1 MRPPGARSP
10 TLIRNRQRNLAG
22 IGIALRRDAVRG
34 VLFGGG
40 LSIPAC
46 PARRSDRRRICSEEE
61 IMHPD
66 ITKTIAALRVDEK
79 HIAAAAARQARQ
91 ARAGRAARSLP
102 LPGSAAA
109 ASGRNARRRRLLGR
123 WVPGR

>member
-1 MRPPGARSP
+1 
-10 TLIRNRQRNLAG
+10 
-22 IGIALRRDAVRG
+22 
-34 VLFGGG
+34 
-40 LSIPAC
+40 
-46 PARRSDRRRICSEEE
+46 
-61 IMHPD
+61 MHPD

-109 ASGRNARRRRLLGR
+109 AGGRNARRRRLLGR
-123 WVPGR
+123 WVTGRPQPT